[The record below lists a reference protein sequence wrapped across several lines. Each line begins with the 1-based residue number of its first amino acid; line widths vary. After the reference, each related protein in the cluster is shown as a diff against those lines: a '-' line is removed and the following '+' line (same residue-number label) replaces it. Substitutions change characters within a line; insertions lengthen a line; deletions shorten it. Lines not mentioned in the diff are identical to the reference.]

1 MGVRVGCAGRD
12 RPPHDRVARYGAFA
26 LLAAAGVLALAVEAP
41 PTGLVSGV
49 DNLGAAAIA
58 LAAVAAAALRIGLR
72 AERGRGTARAL
83 IAASSV
89 AVLYLASVAVISA
102 FQPAAGTEAVIVLDL
117 SVRQQGQVLLSALW
131 GLVGIAGLIA
141 GLRRDLAPLRSAAL
155 TLLLAVAKV
164 FLYDVSTL
172 TSIYRVVSFFVLGV
186 LLLAG
191 ALAYQRLRPPPLP
204 NLRSAPPSQR

>member
-1 MGVRVGCAGRD
+1 M
-12 RPPHDRVARYGAFA
+12 
-26 LLAAAGVLALAVEAP
+26 LALAVEAP

-83 IAASSV
+83 IAASGV
-89 AVLYLASVAVISA
+89 AVLYLASVAVMSG

-141 GLRRDLAPLRSAAL
+141 GLRRDLAPLRNAAL
-155 TLLLAVAKV
+155 TLLLVTVAKV

-191 ALAYQRLRPPPLP
+191 AFAYQRLRPPPLP
-204 NLRSAPPSQR
+204 DLRSAPPSQR